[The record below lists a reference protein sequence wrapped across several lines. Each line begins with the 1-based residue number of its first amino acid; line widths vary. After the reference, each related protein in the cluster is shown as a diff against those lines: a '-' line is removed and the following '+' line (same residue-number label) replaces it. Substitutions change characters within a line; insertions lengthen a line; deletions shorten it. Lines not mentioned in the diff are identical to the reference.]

1 MARLIDG
8 DKVLERIERI
18 TQCWRQQGNDYEA
31 NLISASVKSILSSE
45 PAIPQD
51 TRWISV
57 KDRLP
62 DTETDVWLQCMTCT
76 GYKYQCQGFY
86 VPDGIYREDSAYWW
100 DYECCDQYDE
110 ERDDYM
116 VNPGW
121 YERIYNWDDY
131 GAVWIADT
139 VTHWMPLPSPPK
151 TGGTHE

>member
-8 DKVLERIERI
+8 DNVLERVDRI
-18 TQCWRQQGNDYEA
+18 AQGLGQQGNYYEA
-31 NLISASVKSILSSE
+31 NLVPAVVRSILASE
-45 PAIPQD
+45 PSAPHH
-51 TRWISV
+51 TGWISV
-57 KDRLP
+57 EDGLP
-62 DTETDVWLQCMTCT
+62 DTETDVWLLCMSN
-76 GYKYQCQGFY
+76 GGRWYQCQGFY

-121 YERIYNWDDY
+121 YEHIHNWDDY